1 MFVDELPLQAATPGV
16 RKRLH
21 FERVERGS
29 KFRAK
34 PKSPRVIYA
43 SAEGGKGGFRFRTV
57 DFRRLGVLS
66 AVGESER
73 RGRRINFGGTGYRSS
88 LQSYIS

>member
-1 MFVDELPLQAATPGV
+1 MFVDELPLQATPAV

-21 FERVERGS
+21 FERVRRGS

-43 SAEGGKGGFRFRTV
+43 SAEDGRVVFGFGPSTFAALV
-57 DFRRLGVLS
+57 
-66 AVGESER
+66 
-73 RGRRINFGGTGYRSS
+73 
-88 LQSYIS
+88 SYLR

>member
-1 MFVDELPLQAATPGV
+1 MMNGDLRLAEVSYGSHSKCSGLQAMSFV

-21 FERVERGS
+21 FERARTRFVRRGS

-43 SAEGGKGGFRFRTV
+43 SA
-57 DFRRLGVLS
+57 
-66 AVGESER
+66 
-73 RGRRINFGGTGYRSS
+73 
-88 LQSYIS
+88 